1 MPGRKRAKKDMVT
14 MSNARTGW
22 VSRALKR
29 LLVIVV
35 AGLLLPAAASAAPP
49 PLGGLVPLPGA
60 TGCFATTATGSCQ
73 AANGLFGAESAT
85 VSPDG
90 KFVYAGSYK
99 IGEHTTPGLAAFE
112 RDPATGRLTQLPGT
126 AGCYTLDGSSQ
137 AGPNT
142 CTKVEG
148 LGSGDGRDFAITSDG
163 RWAYM
168 VNQGS
173 VNNTGAP
180 PASIV
185 IFQRDPSTGVLTQP
199 AAPNGCIS
207 QTGASQ
213 DASNGCQTLS
223 TIDEPNGITLSSD
236 DRFAYVTDFG
246 STTSGIHVL
255 QRDPATGALTEIQCL
270 SDASPPPAG
279 CTAARRVGDVQSLVI
294 TPDGLHAYAANYN
307 DGISILDRDPATGK
321 LTQKTGTAGCM
332 DDDGSGGCA
341 LGRALRGAYALAVS
355 PDGHTL
361 YVSAYSDNGV
371 AILHINAD
379 GSLTQLAGTA
389 GCTTLN
395 GNDGSGQGLVTCATG
410 RALEGPYGDAVSPD
424 GHTLYVTELPPGS
437 TRGGVAIFSID
448 PATGAITQLPGTS
461 GCLTADGTSNGVAGA
476 CAVGGP
482 ALAGAY
488 TPSLSPDGSSLYV
501 AAYFGEALS
510 TLAVERGPACQAATA
525 STAYQT
531 PVSVAV
537 SCTDADGDP
546 LTTAIVTGPAH
557 GTLGAVAQST
567 GTLTYAPAAGYSG
580 TDSFTFDASD
590 GTNVSA
596 PVTATISIGAPPA
609 VPPPT
614 PAPALITQARPPAS
628 LTGAHQSHRMW
639 REGNALAT
647 ISNQQAPV
655 GTAFSFTLNETAR
668 VTLTFTQAQPGR
680 KVNGKCVAPT
690 RRNAAKRKCTR
701 TVTAG
706 TITFTG
712 HAGTNKLAFDG
723 RVNRHSKLAPGTYTL
738 IISATAPGG
747 AATPQRLTFTIV
759 K

>member
-1 MPGRKRAKKDMVT
+1 MVT

-22 VSRALKR
+22 VSQALKR
-29 LLVIVV
+29 LLLIVV

-49 PLGGLVPLPGA
+49 ALGGLVPLPGT
-60 TGCFATTATGSCQ
+60 TGCFAATATGSCQ
-73 AANGLFGAESAT
+73 AANGLFAAESAT

-90 KFVYAGSYK
+90 KFVYAGSYE
-99 IGEHTTPGLAAFE
+99 IGGRSTPGLAAFA
-112 RDPATGRLTQLPGT
+112 RDPATGRLTQLPGAT
-126 AGCYTLDGSSQ
+126 GCYTQDGSSQ
-137 AGPNT
+137 AAPDA

-148 LGSGDGRDFAITSDG
+148 LGSGDGRDFAISTDG

-168 VNQGS
+168 VNQGPA
-173 VNNTGAP
+173 NNAGAP

-185 IFQRDPSTGVLTQP
+185 IFQRDPSTGALTQP

-207 QTGASQ
+207 QDGASQ

-223 TIDEPNGITLSSD
+223 TIGDPNGITLSPD
-236 DRFAYVTDFG
+236 DRFAYVTDYG
-246 STTSGIHVL
+246 PTSGIHVL
-255 QRDPATGALTEIQCL
+255 QRDPATGALTEVQCL
-270 SDASPPPAG
+270 SDASSPPAG

-294 TPDGLHAYAANYN
+294 TPDGLHAYAANFN

-321 LTQKTGTAGCM
+321 LTQKTGAAGCI

-361 YVSAYSDNGV
+361 YVAAYSDNGV

-389 GCTTLN
+389 GCATLT
-395 GNDGSGQGLVTCATG
+395 GDDGSGQGLVTCAAG
-410 RALEGPYGDAVSPD
+410 RALEHPYGDAVSPD

-448 PATGAITQLPGTS
+448 PATGAITQLPGAT
-461 GCLTADGTSNGVAGA
+461 GCITTDGTSNGVAGT

-501 AAYFGEALS
+501 AAYSGEALT
-510 TLAVERGPACQAATA
+510 TLAVERGPSCQAATA

-546 LTTAIVTGPAH
+546 LTTAIATGPAH

-567 GTLTYAPAAGYSG
+567 GTLTYTPAAGYSG

-596 PVTATISIGAPPA
+596 PVIATISIGAPPA
-609 VPPPT
+609 VPPPA
-614 PAPALITQARPPAS
+614 PAPITQASARAS

-639 REGNALAT
+639 HEGNALAT
-647 ISNQQAPV
+647 ISKKQAPV
-655 GTAFSFTLNETAR
+655 GTTFSFALNETAR

-701 TVTAG
+701 TVTAA

-712 HAGTNKLAFDG
+712 HAGTNRVAFEG
-723 RVNRHSKLAPGTYTL
+723 RVNRHRKLAPGTYTL
-738 IISATAPGG
+738 IITATAPGG
-747 AATPQRLTFTIV
+747 GATPQRLTFTIV